1 MAMRA
6 IPLLVLIVGILVP
19 TSVEAQPAVP
29 VEKCSRDCDPK
40 LVNGP
45 TYKTG
50 REPVTQFLYGHFE
63 DILNMA
69 PLNTQAPDPEQEPD
83 LNRGFLMPV
92 VDTNSGICLPGGQTC
107 ADIHFKNNE
116 FTMFSSP
123 GLVEY
128 LQEGWRTHQEPQ
140 LNSDIQIAGPEL
152 VLYWY
157 MSTAAW
163 GQDSA
168 LGNDPGIVGVMPL
181 VDVYARVET
190 GRFKFQGE
198 LIAESA
204 SQPHELE
211 HRTTM
216 ISLPGQ
222 DPVYEFKVRMP
233 VKKNIIPSNDSGFI
247 VHVQPYQIATA
258 HEGGTQVAQPNWRVR
273 TGADFPVRVLVPT
286 FEPIKTYG
294 SGAKINGT
302 ELRLWWNY
310 APDLGSY
317 DRRHDL
323 RTLTLNGNHTI
334 DPTAILSLS
343 KPRLYHG
350 HGGLDSENST
360 WIIDLTKVS
369 LPDGHYELEATV
381 PTRQD
386 TYLHRERFPFEVKN
400 GQVVLPGTASFEGE
414 AAPGVSLAV
423 AGFAVAL
430 FLMLR
435 RRQNP

>member
-1 MAMRA
+1 MAMRT
-6 IPLLVLIVGILVP
+6 IPLLILVVALLVP
-19 TSVEAQPAVP
+19 ASVEAQPAVA
-29 VEKCSRDCDPK
+29 VDKCSRDCDPK
-40 LVNGP
+40 MVNGP
-45 TYKTG
+45 AYKTG

-69 PLNTQAPDPEQEPD
+69 PLNTQAPDPEREPD

-92 VDTNSGICLPGGQTC
+92 IDTNNGVCVPGGQTC

-128 LQEGWRTHQEPQ
+128 LEEGWRTHQEPQ
-140 LNSDIQIAGPEL
+140 LNSDVEIAGSEL
-152 VLYWY
+152 ELYWY

-163 GQDSA
+163 GQNA
-168 LGNDPGIVGVMPL
+168 GPGNAPSPVGVMPM
-181 VDVYARVET
+181 VDVYARLET
-190 GRFKFQGE
+190 GRFKFRGD
-198 LIAESA
+198 LIAESGFA
-204 SQPHELE
+204 PDELE

-216 ISLPGQ
+216 ISLPGE
-222 DPVYEFKVRMP
+222 DPVYEFQVRMP
-233 VKKNIIPSNDSGFI
+233 VKKNLIPGDANGFI
-247 VHVQPYQIATA
+247 VLVQPYQIATA
-258 HEGGTQVAQPNWRVR
+258 HEGGMQAAQPNWQVR

-294 SGAKINGT
+294 SGATIKGT
-302 ELRLWWNY
+302 ELWLWWNY

-317 DRRHDL
+317 DRRYDL
-323 RTLTLNGNHTI
+323 RTLTLNGNHTL
-334 DPTAILSLS
+334 DPTAVRNTSN
-343 KPRLYHG
+343 PRLYHG

-360 WIIDLTKVS
+360 WIVDLTKVILS
-369 LPDGHYELEATV
+369 DGHYELEATV

-414 AAPGVSLAV
+414 AAPGVSLGV
-423 AGFAVAL
+423 LGLVVAL
-430 FLMLR
+430 ILFAR
-435 RRQNP
+435 RRQMR